1 MKQRENTLEDSK
13 MGQNEESDG
22 WAPIRKSFGT
32 SDPRRGV
39 QYENISGSTMG
50 SSEENIV
57 L

>member
-22 WAPIRKSFGT
+22 WAPIRKSFGN